1 MLITELRRGWWR
13 ITDEDQLR
21 TILENLHS
29 RGVRERELKR
39 ILSKYIEHTVECSGK
54 VTISLLLYKLGLEQM
69 GYVSMVLIFRFTLFV
84 TDDANKL
91 HGVLFLFLKLLV
103 AHLVKNFPNIL
114 WN

>member
-1 MLITELRRGWWR
+1 MYMFITELRRGWWR

-54 VTISLLLYKLGLEQM
+54 VTISLLLYNSGLERI
-69 GYVSMVLIFRFTLFV
+69 GC
-84 TDDANKL
+84 
-91 HGVLFLFLKLLV
+91 
-103 AHLVKNFPNIL
+103 
-114 WN
+114 

>member
-1 MLITELRRGWWR
+1 MYMFITELRRGWWR

-54 VTISLLLYKLGLEQM
+54 VTISWLLYNSGLERI
-69 GYVSMVLIFRFTLFV
+69 GYVSMML
-84 TDDANKL
+84 
-91 HGVLFLFLKLLV
+91 
-103 AHLVKNFPNIL
+103 NFQGYHMCNR
-114 WN
+114 